1 MKVSKID
8 AGEFSIGFQSR
19 SFGFFPG
26 LSALSRTGTFR
37 EPLGNLRGKF
47 GGKINGLLKT
57 PRKAGGEGGIRTPVT
72 AFDRKPV

>member
-1 MKVSKID
+1 MKVSKIE

-37 EPLGNLRGKF
+37 GLAWEIWWKNQPIVENPNKSWRRG
-47 GGKINGLLKT
+47 GDSN
-57 PRKAGGEGGIRTPVT
+57 PRYG
-72 AFDRKPV
+72 